1 MVQFSDRKT
10 PFLAK
15 IETLCTLK
23 DGNKAKNYGISYF
36 DSGNDS
42 MSSSTNEAS
51 TSSSTSGR
59 SSVTYER
66 SDSKKSI
73 KVDDLFAKFS
83 FFSSESSPTP
93 SEFSSAKS
101 IDSAVESTKT
111 IGSIKKV
118 ESSKNQ
124 ETKSEATK
132 LAKDSSLAQ
141 SSVKPQPIIKSNSSL
156 KNEST
161 SAFESQSK
169 TENPK
174 PKKTKNAQDEVKS
187 VESKMSKKVE
197 KTEKQTKKFEREF
210 STSSGVQ
217 GLGRLESKIRVLE
230 STKMKDAYQK
240 KDDKELKAGNPR
252 TYS

>member
-1 MVQFSDRKT
+1 
-10 PFLAK
+10 
-15 IETLCTLK
+15 
-23 DGNKAKNYGISYF
+23 
-36 DSGNDS
+36 

-83 FFSSESSPTP
+83 FFSSESNPTP
-93 SEFSSAKS
+93 SDFSSAKS
-101 IDSAVESTKT
+101 IDSAVESTKN
-111 IGSIKKV
+111 IGSIKEV
-118 ESSKNQ
+118 ESKNQ
-124 ETKSEATK
+124 ETKYEAKK

-141 SSVKPQPIIKSNSSL
+141 SSVKPQPVIKSNSSP

-169 TENPK
+169 TENPE
-174 PKKTKNAQDEVKS
+174 PKKIKNAPEVKTAK
-187 VESKMSKKVE
+187 VESKTSNKVK

-240 KDDKELKAGNPR
+240 RDDKELKAGN
-252 TYS
+252 SQQ

>member
-1 MVQFSDRKT
+1 
-10 PFLAK
+10 
-15 IETLCTLK
+15 
-23 DGNKAKNYGISYF
+23 
-36 DSGNDS
+36 

-83 FFSSESSPTP
+83 FFSSESNPTP
-93 SEFSSAKS
+93 SDFSSAKS
-101 IDSAVESTKT
+101 IDSAVESTKN
-111 IGSIKKV
+111 IGSIKEV
-118 ESSKNQ
+118 ESKNQ
-124 ETKSEATK
+124 ETKYEAKK

-141 SSVKPQPIIKSNSSL
+141 SSVKPQPVIKSNSSP

-169 TENPK
+169 TENPE
-174 PKKTKNAQDEVKS
+174 PKKIKNAPEVKTAK
-187 VESKMSKKVE
+187 VESKTSNKVK

-240 KDDKELKAGNPR
+240 RDDKELKAGNPR
-252 TYS
+252 T

>member
-1 MVQFSDRKT
+1 
-10 PFLAK
+10 
-15 IETLCTLK
+15 
-23 DGNKAKNYGISYF
+23 
-36 DSGNDS
+36 

-83 FFSSESSPTP
+83 FFSSESNPTP
-93 SEFSSAKS
+93 SDFSSAKS
-101 IDSAVESTKT
+101 IDSAVESTKN
-111 IGSIKKV
+111 IGSIKEV
-118 ESSKNQ
+118 ESKNQ
-124 ETKSEATK
+124 ETKYEAKK

-141 SSVKPQPIIKSNSSL
+141 SSVKPQPVIKSNSSP

-169 TENPK
+169 TENPE
-174 PKKTKNAQDEVKS
+174 PKKIKNAPEVKS
-187 VESKMSKKVE
+187 VKVESKTSNKVK

-240 KDDKELKAGNPR
+240 KDDKELKAGNP
-252 TYS
+252 

>member
-1 MVQFSDRKT
+1 
-10 PFLAK
+10 
-15 IETLCTLK
+15 
-23 DGNKAKNYGISYF
+23 
-36 DSGNDS
+36 

-51 TSSSTSGR
+51 TSSSTSER

-93 SEFSSAKS
+93 SDFSNAKS
-101 IDSAVESTKT
+101 IDSAVESTKN
-111 IGSIKKV
+111 IGSIKEV
-118 ESSKNQ
+118 ESKNQ
-124 ETKSEATK
+124 ETKYEAKK

-141 SSVKPQPIIKSNSSL
+141 SSVKPQPVIKSNSSP

-169 TENPK
+169 TENPE
-174 PKKTKNAQDEVKS
+174 PKKIKNAPEVKS
-187 VESKMSKKVE
+187 VKVESKTSNKVK

-240 KDDKELKAGNPR
+240 RDDKELKAGNPR
-252 TYS
+252 T

>member
-1 MVQFSDRKT
+1 MDRVKIFSDLK
-10 PFLAK
+10 
-15 IETLCTLK
+15 CTLQ

-51 TSSSTSGR
+51 TSSSTSER

-93 SEFSSAKS
+93 SDFSNAKS
-101 IDSAVESTKT
+101 IDSAVESTKN
-111 IGSIKKV
+111 IGSIKEV
-118 ESSKNQ
+118 ESKNQ
-124 ETKSEATK
+124 ETKYEAKK

-141 SSVKPQPIIKSNSSL
+141 SSVKPQPVIKSNSSP

-169 TENPK
+169 TENPE
-174 PKKTKNAQDEVKS
+174 PKKIKNAPEVKS
-187 VESKMSKKVE
+187 VKVESKTSNKVK

-240 KDDKELKAGNPR
+240 RDDKELKAGNPR
-252 TYS
+252 T

>member
-1 MVQFSDRKT
+1 
-10 PFLAK
+10 
-15 IETLCTLK
+15 
-23 DGNKAKNYGISYF
+23 
-36 DSGNDS
+36 

-83 FFSSESSPTP
+83 FFSSESNPTP
-93 SEFSSAKS
+93 SDFSSAKS
-101 IDSAVESTKT
+101 IDSAVESTKN
-111 IGSIKKV
+111 IGSIKEV
-118 ESSKNQ
+118 ESKNQ
-124 ETKSEATK
+124 ETKYEAKK

-141 SSVKPQPIIKSNSSL
+141 SSVKPQPVIKSNSSP

-169 TENPK
+169 TENPE
-174 PKKTKNAQDEVKS
+174 PKKIKNAPEVKS
-187 VESKMSKKVE
+187 AKVESKTSNKVK

-240 KDDKELKAGNPR
+240 RDDKELKAGNPR
-252 TYS
+252 T

>member
-1 MVQFSDRKT
+1 
-10 PFLAK
+10 
-15 IETLCTLK
+15 
-23 DGNKAKNYGISYF
+23 
-36 DSGNDS
+36 

-83 FFSSESSPTP
+83 FFSSESNPTP
-93 SEFSSAKS
+93 SDFSSAKS
-101 IDSAVESTKT
+101 IDSAVESTKN
-111 IGSIKKV
+111 IGSIKEV
-118 ESSKNQ
+118 ESKNQ
-124 ETKSEATK
+124 ETKYEAKK

-141 SSVKPQPIIKSNSSL
+141 SSVKPQPVIKSNSSP

-169 TENPK
+169 TENPE
-174 PKKTKNAQDEVKS
+174 PKKIKNAPEVKS
-187 VESKMSKKVE
+187 VKVESKTSNKVK
-197 KTEKQTKKFEREF
+197 KTEKQTKKFKREF

-240 KDDKELKAGNPR
+240 RDDKELKAGNPR
-252 TYS
+252 T